1 MREFTLLFM
10 FLAFQMVFI
19 YLSLEMRLNPLDLK
33 MKQHMVSGGLRVGSC
48 SYFTVDTK
56 GFLNLVKKGRAR
68 ISKIN

>member
-1 MREFTLLFM
+1 
-10 FLAFQMVFI
+10 
-19 YLSLEMRLNPLDLK
+19 MRLNPLDLK